1 VTLTGGLRPR
11 GLPSA
16 ARVGSGLAMAAA
28 SNVAGSGG
36 EHFTAIGKKMQN
48 ICYLHAVEKV
58 RDVGLVASC
67 IHEGIVTMTLTGG
80 LRPHGLPSA
89 ARVVSGLPLPVA
101 SDFERMYKQQVM
113 A

>member
-1 VTLTGGLRPR
+1 
-11 GLPSA
+11 
-16 ARVGSGLAMAAA
+16 
-28 SNVAGSGG
+28 
-36 EHFTAIGKKMQN
+36 MQN

-89 ARVVSGLPLPVA
+89 ARVVSGLPSPA
-101 SDFERMYKQQVM
+101 ARDFVSKFKQQIM
-113 A
+113 ACLFSKGGGGDGCGGGGDDGSGCIVHS